1 MKRTRLDRLICDR
14 GLVKSRQK
22 AQGLIV
28 AGRVLVNDHPVTK
41 AGAQIATDAEIRI
54 KGEDSPYVSRGGF
67 KLEAAL
73 DSYQIA
79 PKGLICADFGAS
91 TGGFTDCLLQRGAAR
106 VYAVDVGYGQ
116 LDWKLRQDPRVE
128 VMERTNARH
137 LHELPDPIALL
148 VGDLSFISLALVL
161 PAISRVCRPGA
172 TCVLLIKPQFEVGPD
187 KVGKGGKVRDP
198 VARQEAVDR
207 VIAEACTAGFLHKGD
222 MESPLPGAKSGN
234 VEHLL
239 WLGCP

>member
-1 MKRTRLDRLICDR
+1 VKRARLDRLVCDR
-14 GLVKSRQK
+14 GLVDSRQK

-28 AGRVLVNDHPVTK
+28 AGRVLVNDQPVTK
-41 AGAQIATDAEIRI
+41 AGTQVATDADIRI
-54 KGEDSPYVSRGGF
+54 KGDDIPYVSRGGF

-73 DSYQIA
+73 DAYQIS
-79 PKGLICADFGAS
+79 PEGLTCADFGAS

-128 VMERTNARH
+128 VLERTNARH
-137 LHELPDPIALL
+137 LQDLPEPIALL
-148 VGDLSFISLALVL
+148 VGDLSFISLSLVL
-161 PAISRVCRPGA
+161 PAIARVCQPGA
-172 TCVLLIKPQFEVGPD
+172 TCVLLIKPQFEVGRD

-207 VIAEACTAGFLHKGD
+207 VIAQATAAGFQHRGD
-222 MESPLPGAKSGN
+222 MESPLPGARSGN

-239 WLGCP
+239 WLGYP